1 MVAMTD
7 SMDEYILIVED
18 NPDSRETL
26 TMVIEGMGYAVSAV
40 SNGREALEY
49 LRTHS
54 LPCLILLDLMMPVMD
69 GWEFR
74 DRQRQDPELA
84 DIPILVVSAVN
95 DPDQIRAVGAVD
107 YLKKPIDFDV
117 LGQRVEQFC

>member
-1 MVAMTD
+1 MVATADRMH
-7 SMDEYILIVED
+7 EYILIVED

-26 TMVIEGMGYAVSAV
+26 AMVIEGMGYTVSTA
-40 SNGREALEY
+40 SNGREALDY

-74 DRQRQDPELA
+74 NQQRQDPALA

-95 DPDQIRAVGAVD
+95 DPDQIRAVDAVD
-107 YLKKPIDFDV
+107 YLKKP
-117 LGQRVEQFC
+117 

>member
-1 MVAMTD
+1 MVADRMH
-7 SMDEYILIVED
+7 EYILIVED

-26 TMVIEGMGYAVSAV
+26 AMVIEGMGYTVSTA
-40 SNGREALEY
+40 SNGREALDY
-49 LRTHS
+49 LRSHS

-74 DRQRQDPELA
+74 NQQRQDPLLA

-95 DPDQIRAVGAVD
+95 DPDQIRAVDAID

-117 LGQRVEQFC
+117 LGQRVEEYC

>member
-1 MVAMTD
+1 MVAERAH
-7 SMDEYILIVED
+7 EYILIVED

-26 TMVIEGMGYAVSAV
+26 AMVIEGMGYPVSTA
-40 SNGREALEY
+40 SNGREALDY
-49 LRTHS
+49 LRSHS

-74 DRQRQDPELA
+74 NQQRQDPLLA

-95 DPDQIRAVGAVD
+95 DPDQIHAVDAID

-117 LGQRVEQFC
+117 LGQRVEEYC